1 MSTRRRSTRTSTTA
15 GDRSLSDGHRDGG
28 YESSGGGSDSYD
40 SGDDPDWPEHSGEDL
55 SPMLAFYYER
65 CRVHHVPPN
74 PHISVALKTQR
85 AELGFSGA
93 FEPRDMIPLGEIL
106 EHDKHIT
113 YLRLQGCR
121 LSSSVCYMLRDALRK
136 NTTITKLNLSDNKID
151 KHGGAALGAL
161 LAHSKTLK
169 ELNLRSNALGEEG
182 AHDLAEGV
190 KGRTAYVDGGG
201 AGRCVMCVMCVC
213 VCVCRVC
220 ACVRARLLCYRG

>member
-15 GDRSLSDGHRDGG
+15 GDRSLS
-28 YESSGGGSDSYD
+28 ESSEGGSDSYN
-40 SGDDPDWPEHSGEDL
+40 SGDDSDWPEHSGEDL

-93 FEPRDMIPLGEIL
+93 FEPRDMIPLGEVL
-106 EHDKHIT
+106 EHDTHIT

-161 LAHSKTLK
+161 LAHSKSLK

-190 KGRTAYVDGGG
+190 KGRTAYVNGE
-201 AGRCVMCVMCVC
+201 VCVC
-213 VCVCRVC
+213 VCVLCG
-220 ACVRARLLCYRG
+220 VRG